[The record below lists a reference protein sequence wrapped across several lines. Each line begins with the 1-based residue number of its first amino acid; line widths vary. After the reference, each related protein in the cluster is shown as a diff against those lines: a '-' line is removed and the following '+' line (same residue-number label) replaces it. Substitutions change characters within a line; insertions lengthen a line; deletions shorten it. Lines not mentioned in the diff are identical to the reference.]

1 MVCYNTSMIASL
13 SGTIAFASERHIV
26 LSVGGVG
33 YKIFTTAEILRK
45 AEKENGAVTFWT
57 HLSVRE
63 NALDLYGFLE
73 QSDLE
78 FFELLLTVS
87 GIGPKTALGIMNAA
101 PVEMIVSAITEGDS
115 SHLTKVSGIG
125 TKNAQKI
132 VMELK
137 GKVDGFRT
145 VSPSGEKESDALEAL
160 EALGYSLKEAREVLK
175 KISPEAVTPGEKI
188 KEALKLLGK

>member
-1 MVCYNTSMIASL
+1 MIASL
-13 SGTIAFASERHIV
+13 LGTMSFASERFVV
-26 LSVGGVG
+26 LDVGGVG
-33 YKIFTTAEILRK
+33 YKIFTLGETVRK
-45 AEKENGAVTFWT
+45 AEKEAGMVLFWT

-73 QSDLE
+73 QSELE

-101 PVEMIVSAITEGDS
+101 PVEMIVSAVTEGDS

-132 VMELK
+132 VLELK

-145 VSPSGEKESDALEAL
+145 ETPAGNKESDALEAL
-160 EALGYSLKEAREVLK
+160 QALGYSLKEAREALK
-175 KISPEAVTPGEKI
+175 KTSPEAETPGEKI
-188 KEALKLLGK
+188 KEALKILGK

>member
-1 MVCYNTSMIASL
+1 MIASL
-13 SGTIAFASERHIV
+13 SGTLSFAADRFVV
-26 LSVGGVG
+26 LDVGGVG
-33 YKIFTTAEILRK
+33 YKVFTIGEVVQEAQK
-45 AEKENGAVTFWT
+45 KSGAMRFWT

-63 NALDLYGFLE
+63 TSLDLYGFLA
-73 QSDLE
+73 QSELE

-101 PVEMIVSAITEGDS
+101 PVEMIVSAVTEGDS

-137 GKVDGFRT
+137 GKVDGFHT
-145 VSPSGEKESDALEAL
+145 ETPSGEKETDALEAL
-160 EALGYSLKEAREVLK
+160 EALGYSLREARGVLK
-175 KISPEAVTPGEKI
+175 KISPKAETPGEKI
-188 KEALKLLGK
+188 KEALKMLGK

>member
-1 MVCYNTSMIASL
+1 MIASL
-13 SGTIAFASERHIV
+13 SGNVIFASERHVV
-26 LSVGGVG
+26 LLVGGVG
-33 YKIFTTAEILRK
+33 YKIFTAGEVVRK
-45 AEKENGAVTFWT
+45 AQKTDGVVLFWT

-63 NALDLYGFLE
+63 NALDLYGFLA
-73 QSDLE
+73 QSELE

-101 PVEMIVSAITEGDS
+101 PVEMIVSAVTEGDS

-145 VSPSGEKESDALEAL
+145 VSPTGEKESDALEAL
-160 EALGYSLKEAREVLK
+160 EALGYSLKEARDVLK
-175 KISPEAVTPGEKI
+175 KISPEAETPGEKV

>member
-1 MVCYNTSMIASL
+1 MIASL
-13 SGTIAFASERHIV
+13 SGKVSFAGERFV
-26 LSVGGVG
+26 LLEVGGVG
-33 YKIFTTAEILRK
+33 YKIFTTGEVVRK
-45 AEKENGAVTFWT
+45 SQKETGVVLFWT

-63 NALDLYGFLE
+63 TALDLYGFLE
-73 QSDLE
+73 QPELD

-101 PVEMIVSAITEGDS
+101 PVEMIVSAVTEGDS

-137 GKVDGFRT
+137 GKVDGFRSET
-145 VSPSGEKESDALEAL
+145 PSGEKETDALEAL

-175 KISPEAVTPGEKI
+175 KISPEAETPGEKI

>member
-1 MVCYNTSMIASL
+1 MIASL
-13 SGTIAFASERHIV
+13 SGTLSFASERFVV
-26 LSVGGVG
+26 LNAGGVG
-33 YKIFTTAEILRK
+33 YKIFTAGETVRAAQKKSGEML
-45 AEKENGAVTFWT
+45 FWT

-73 QSDLE
+73 QTELD

-101 PVEMIVSAITEGDS
+101 PVEMIVSAVIEGDS

-137 GKVDGFRT
+137 GKVDGFRSET
-145 VSPSGEKESDALEAL
+145 PSGEKETDALEAL
-160 EALGYSLKEAREVLK
+160 EALGYSLREARDVLK

>member
-1 MVCYNTSMIASL
+1 MIASL
-13 SGTIAFASERHIV
+13 SGTLSFTAERFLV
-26 LSVGGVG
+26 LNVGGVG
-33 YKIFTTAEILRK
+33 YKIFTTGEVIRTAQKKTGEAL
-45 AEKENGAVTFWT
+45 FWT

-63 NALDLYGFLE
+63 TSLDLYGFLE
-73 QSDLE
+73 QSELE

-101 PVEMIVSAITEGDS
+101 PVEMIVSAVTEGDS

-137 GKVDGFRT
+137 GKVDRFRSET
-145 VSPSGEKESDALEAL
+145 PSGEKETDALEAL
-160 EALGYSLKEAREVLK
+160 EALGYSLREAREVLK
-175 KISPEAVTPGEKI
+175 KISPEAETPGEKI
-188 KEALKLLGK
+188 KEALKILGK

>member
-1 MVCYNTSMIASL
+1 MIASL
-13 SGTIAFASERHIV
+13 SGTLSFTADRFVV
-26 LSVGGVG
+26 LNVGGVG
-33 YKIFTTAEILRK
+33 YKIFTTGEVVRRAQ
-45 AEKENGAVTFWT
+45 KESGSALFWT

-73 QSDLE
+73 QSELE

-101 PVEMIVSAITEGDS
+101 PVEMIVSAVTEGDS

-137 GKVDGFRT
+137 GKVDGFRSET
-145 VSPSGEKESDALEAL
+145 PAGEKETDALEAL

-175 KISPEAVTPGEKI
+175 KISPKAETPAEKI
-188 KEALKLLGK
+188 KEALKFLGK

>member
-1 MVCYNTSMIASL
+1 MIASL
-13 SGTIAFASERHIV
+13 SGSLSFAAERFVV
-26 LSVGGVG
+26 LDVGGVG
-33 YKIFTTAEILRK
+33 YKIFTTGEVVRE
-45 AEKENGAVTFWT
+45 AEKIDGAVLFWT

-73 QSDLE
+73 HSELE

-101 PVEMIVSAITEGDS
+101 PVELIVSAVTEGDS

-132 VMELK
+132 VLELK
-137 GKVDGFRT
+137 GKVDGFHT
-145 VSPSGEKESDALEAL
+145 ETPSGEKEIDALEAL

-175 KISPEAVTPGEKI
+175 KISPEAETPGEKI